1 MIVVIGGGV
10 TGLAAAHKLAEL
22 GYAKETVLLE
32 ASGRL
37 GGALRSERRGD
48 FLLEHGPDAFLTEKP
63 WALDLC
69 RRAGIGD
76 DVIGTNPDCRRSFIL
91 RNGRLHA
98 VPEGFYLMAPAKVI
112 PFLESSLLSW
122 RAKIRLYF
130 GDRFLVPRRTDGRE
144 ESLAQF
150 VTRRFGSDT
159 LNFLAQPLVAGIT
172 TANPEKLSL
181 EAVFPKFIELER
193 KYGSVIKGLRL
204 ARRAAAAAAAAAGQ
218 SGSSDQD
225 TSGARYGLF
234 ATLKNGMQGLV
245 DAVAGRLNPSRVRLN
260 TPVDSMI
267 PFRGG
272 WEVYLPSG
280 RPERGPKLD
289 ATHVIV
295 ALPAWGAAEVL
306 ATTDADL
313 TKMLRRIPYAS
324 TLTVNLAYDRYRM
337 RTSLAGM
344 GFVVPAAEKR
354 RILACT
360 YASTKF
366 AGRAPADKALLRV
379 FMGGACRPEL
389 AEVDDAE
396 AVRIAAEEASLTL
409 AASGPPLFSSVA
421 RHPRSL
427 AQFHLGH
434 KDRVAEIRRLA
445 GRYAGLILAGNYFEG
460 GGIPNCV
467 HAGEQAAEA
476 VAADLA
482 KRADAGPAQKP
493 APAAT
498 AH

>member
-22 GYAKETVLLE
+22 GHAKETLLLE

-37 GGALRSERRGD
+37 GGAVRSERRGD
-48 FLLEHGPDAFLTEKP
+48 FLLEHGPDSFLTEKP

-76 DVIGTNPDCRRSFIL
+76 EVIGTNPDCRRSFIL
-91 RNGRLHA
+91 RDGRLHA

-122 RAKIRLYF
+122 RAKFRLYF
-130 GDRFLVPRRTDGRE
+130 GDRFLVPRRTDGWE

-150 VTRRFGSDT
+150 VSRRFGRET
-159 LNFLAQPLVAGIT
+159 LTWLAQPLVAGIT
-172 TANPEKLSL
+172 TADPEKLSL
-181 EAVFPKFIELER
+181 EAVFPKFVEMER
-193 KYGSVIKGLRL
+193 TYGSVIKGLRM
-204 ARRAAAAAAAAAGQ
+204 ARRAAAAAAAGGAGAP
-218 SGSSDQD
+218 DQD

-234 ATLKNGMQGLV
+234 AALKNGMQGMV
-245 DAVAGRLNPSRVRLN
+245 DAVAGRLNPSRIRMN
-260 TPVDSMI
+260 SPVDSMI

-313 TKMLRRIPYAS
+313 AKMLRRIPYAS

-337 RTSLAGM
+337 RSSMAGM
-344 GFVVPAAEKR
+344 GFVVPAAENR

-366 AGRAPADKALLRV
+366 AGRAPADKALLRI
-379 FMGGACRPEL
+379 FMGGASRPDL
-389 AEVDDAE
+389 AELDDAE
-396 AVRIAAEEASLTL
+396 AVRIAAEEASSIQ
-409 AASGPPLFSSVA
+409 AAVGPPLFSSVA

-434 KDRVAEIRRLA
+434 NDRVSEIRRLA
-445 GRYAGLILAGNYFEG
+445 GRHPGLVLAGNYFEG

-467 HAGEQAAEA
+467 RAGEQAAEA
-476 VAADLA
+476 VVADLA
-482 KRADAGPAQKP
+482 KRADAGPAPKP
-493 APAAT
+493 APAVAI
-498 AH
+498 H